1 MLIDINDEELALK
14 FRDLAKDYDLTLEK
28 VTKFTEQAYKVA
40 KEGGFHYSNIVECK
54 FFNIEKAEEMF
65 KKMKFDF
72 SYKKTNLMMTDYYN
86 ITISW
91 GEPKLWL

>member
-1 MLIDINDEELALK
+1 MLIDINDDELALK
-14 FRDLAKDYDLTLEK
+14 FRDLAENYDLTLEK
-28 VTKFTEQAYKVA
+28 VIKFTESAYKMA
-40 KEGGFHYSNIVECK
+40 KEGGFQYNNIVECK
-54 FFNIEKAEEMF
+54 FFDIEKAEEMF

-91 GEPKLWL
+91 SEPKLWL